1 MPDAHNHKPGKNIK
15 TAFFLNF
22 SFTLIEFIG
31 GLLTNSTA
39 ILADAVHD
47 LGDTFALGQAWY
59 FENLTAKKGSLKY
72 SYGYKR
78 FSLLGALI
86 STALLLT
93 SSLFVLS
100 EAIPRLMDPQHS
112 NAQGMIFL
120 AIVGVLVNGY
130 AIFKLDRNNSHTSAN
145 VKVVALHLLED
156 VLGWMAIL
164 VVAIILL
171 FKDIH
176 ILDPILA
183 ILITLYILHGVQKN
197 IKQIIPVFLQATP
210 DSINIDSLKI
220 KLDSIN
226 NVISSHHIHAWSLD
240 GQHNVLTAHLIVNEN
255 LNKDQILEVKEKAR
269 KAIEKFDFFHSTLE
283 LEFPGEADRMERNND
298 CYY

>member
-1 MPDAHNHKPGKNIK
+1 MSGTHNHNPGKNIK

-22 SFTLIEFIG
+22 SFTLIEIVG

-59 FENLTAKKGSLKY
+59 FENLTTKKGSIKY

-86 STALLLT
+86 STVLLLT
-93 SSLFVLS
+93 SSLYVLS
-100 EAIPRLMDPQHS
+100 EAIPRLIDPQHS
-112 NAQGMIFL
+112 NAQGMVFL
-120 AIVGVLVNGY
+120 AIIGVLVNGY
-130 AIFKLDRNNSHTSAN
+130 AMFKLDRNNNQTSAN
-145 VKVVALHLLED
+145 IRVVALHLLED
-156 VLGWMAIL
+156 VLGWAAIL

-183 ILITLYILHGVQKN
+183 ILITLYILHGVLNN
-197 IKQIIPVFLQATP
+197 IKQIIPIFLQASP
-210 DSINIDSLKI
+210 ESINIDSLKTELEAI
-220 KLDSIN
+220 DK
-226 NVISSHHIHAWSLD
+226 VISSHHVHAWSLD
-240 GQHNVLTAHLIVNEN
+240 GQHNMLTAHLIVDKN
-255 LNKDQILEVKEKAR
+255 LNKEQILILKESAR
-269 KAIEKFDFFHSTLE
+269 KAIENFDFFHSTLE
-283 LEFPGEADRMERNND
+283 LEYSDEACRMMDNND
-298 CYY
+298 CY

>member
-1 MPDAHNHKPGKNIK
+1 MSDTHKHSPGKNIK

-39 ILADAVHD
+39 ILADAAHD

-59 FENLTAKKGSLKY
+59 FENLTTKKGSQKY
-72 SYGYKR
+72 SYGFKR

-86 STALLLT
+86 STVLLLT
-93 SSLFVLS
+93 SSLFILS
-100 EAIPRLMDPQHS
+100 EAIPRLIDPQHS
-112 NAQGMIFL
+112 NAQGMVFL
-120 AIVGVLVNGY
+120 AVVGVIVNAY
-130 AIFKLDRNNSHTSAN
+130 AMFKLDRNNSHASAN
-145 VKVVALHLLED
+145 IKVVALHLLED
-156 VLGWMAIL
+156 VLGWVAIL

-197 IKQIIPVFLQATP
+197 IKQIIPIFLQATP
-210 DSINIDSLKI
+210 ENINIDTLKTE
-220 KLDSIN
+220 LESID
-226 NVISSHHIHAWSLD
+226 NVISSHHVHAWSLD
-240 GQHNVLTAHLIVNEN
+240 GQHNVLTAHLIVSEN
-255 LNKDQILEVKEKAR
+255 LNKDQLFVLKERAR
-269 KAIEKFDFFHSTLE
+269 KTIEKFDFFHSTLE
-283 LEFPGEADRMERNND
+283 LELPDEVCRVMVDNN
-298 CYY
+298 CY